1 MTDPSVLM
9 RLRPWMRDD
18 ARALAS
24 IANNSKIATNL
35 TNAFPHPY
43 TLEHAESFIAMVMA
57 HPIQRVL
64 CIEVNGEV
72 AGSIG
77 LHPQSDI
84 MERNM
89 ELGYFLGEAFWGK
102 GIATRAVEDMVK
114 YGFNHFDIDRI
125 YARPFGSNIASQ
137 RVLEKAGF
145 ILEARFQRTI
155 FKLGRYEDE
164 LYYAVRKT
172 EL

>member
-1 MTDPSVLM
+1 MTDASYAF
-9 RLRPWMRDD
+9 RLRPWLPTD
-18 ARALAS
+18 ANALAKC
-24 IANNSKIATNL
+24 ANNPKIAANL

-57 HPIQRVL
+57 HSTQRIL
-64 CIEVNGEV
+64 CIEVNGQV

-84 MERNM
+84 MERNL
-89 ELGYFLGEAFWGK
+89 ELGYFLAEEFWGK
-102 GIATRAVEDMVK
+102 GIATHAVKDMVK
-114 YGFNHFDIDRI
+114 YGFDHFDVDRI
-125 YARPFGSNIASQ
+125 YARPFGTNIASQ

-145 ILEARFQRTI
+145 KLEARFEQTI
-155 FKLGRYEDE
+155 FKLGRFEDE

>member
-1 MTDPSVLM
+1 MPN
-9 RLRPWMRDD
+9 D
-18 ARALAS
+18 AQALALC
-24 IANNSKIATNL
+24 ANNPKIADNL

-43 TLEHAESFIAMVMA
+43 TVDHAHTFIQMVMQ
-57 HPIQRVL
+57 HTPQRIM

-89 ELGYFLGEAFWGK
+89 ELGYFLSESYWGK
-102 GIATRAVEDMVK
+102 GITTKAVREIVK
-114 YGFNHFDIDRI
+114 YGFDQFDIDRI

-137 RVLEKAGF
+137 KVLEKAGF
-145 ILEARFQRTI
+145 QFEARFHQTI
-155 FKLGRYEDE
+155 FKRGRFEDE
-164 LYYAVRKT
+164 LFYAIRRNQ
-172 EL
+172 